1 MTSGK
6 SRQWHPDGG
15 VSAAS
20 ASTEWFFPHRLHIR
34 LNKRLPPPSC
44 TIAQT
49 MDGRG
54 TRDAFAF
61 QVPDVFFSNVQQPR
75 PPQWQ
80 RVGLNRDVQH
90 GLETQISPTL
100 TVRFSFASFF
110 TLLSYF
116 FIGLRVWTEW
126 LPPAAPTTSMTT
138 GSLTKGFDLW
148 QTSPAHQYF
157 FFYKFYYSAGW
168 SILLDY
174 VYEGTDHTP
183 IPRWRWT
190 RDRGPG
196 CVLSP
201 RCFFTTTSRM
211 VSSSRWWVSIGTV
224 TGQNSNNDLLSGS
237 PKLSG

>member
-6 SRQWHPDGG
+6 SRQWRPDGG

-34 LNKRLPPPSC
+34 LNKRLPPPSR

-49 MDGRG
+49 MDGQG

-61 QVPDVFFSNVQQPR
+61 QVPDVFFPNVQQPR

-80 RVGLNRDVQH
+80 RVGLNREVQH
-90 GLETQISPTL
+90 GLEAQISPTL

-148 QTSPAHQYF
+148 QTSPAPQYF

-174 VYEGTDHTP
+174 VYERRNGSHADTQVTMNKGQGT
-183 IPRWRWT
+183 RMR
-190 RDRGPG
+190 
-196 CVLSP
+196 LESP
-201 RCFFTTTSRM
+201 VFFYHH
-211 VSSSRWWVSIGTV
+211 
-224 TGQNSNNDLLSGS
+224 
-237 PKLSG
+237 